1 MALCDGTTS
10 INEIAVCTT
19 CTQTPCAAGESRT
32 SCGGNEHD
40 DATCITCGSSDV
52 NSRLISQCDWIC
64 NEGFYKTGTSCVACS
79 TVSDDCPD
87 NSARSICRTGKAF
100 MDAKCECIR
109 GTEKRQRANAWSCD
123 MCDNYEYNDNLD
135 GSCMNCPVGKQG
147 SDKTH
152 SKSCHGCPINFYKNE
167 TMTECKYCA
176 AGTNS
181 ETGSVIC
188 EVCEAGK
195 FMKTADTWDGFVW
208 DYNTPEWVGYSG
220 QTNIQQY
227 DFAGNTFYLYEETAQ
242 DEIYWR
248 DYCDS
253 GCYTANTTA
262 NKLYGMQRSVQ
273 QPQLLI
279 ECTICNTGEIFIK

>member
-1 MALCDGTTS
+1 
-10 INEIAVCTT
+10 
-19 CTQTPCAAGESRT
+19 
-32 SCGGNEHD
+32 
-40 DATCITCGSSDV
+40 
-52 NSRLISQCDWIC
+52 
-64 NEGFYKTGTSCVACS
+64 
-79 TVSDDCPD
+79 
-87 NSARSICRTGKAF
+87 
-100 MDAKCECIR
+100 MDAQCECIR
-109 GTEKRQRANAWSCD
+109 GTEKRQRSNAWSCD
-123 MCDNYEYNDNLD
+123 MCDNYEYNPNIA

-152 SKSCHGCPINFYKNE
+152 SKACHGCPINFYKNE

-181 ETGSVIC
+181 ETGSVTC

-195 FMKTADTWDGFVW
+195 FMKTADAWDGFVW
-208 DYNTPEWVGYSG
+208 DYNTPEWVAYSG

-279 ECTICNTGEIFIK
+279 ECTVCNTGEIFIH